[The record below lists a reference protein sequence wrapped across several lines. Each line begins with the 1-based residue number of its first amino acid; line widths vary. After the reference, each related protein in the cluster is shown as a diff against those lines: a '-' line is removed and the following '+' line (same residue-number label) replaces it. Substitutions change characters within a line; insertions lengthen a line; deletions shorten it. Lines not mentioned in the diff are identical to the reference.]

1 MSAGPQWP
9 APRSLPAL
17 CAALLL
23 LALQPPPVR
32 AEGECPQAGGQWG
45 WRCRPELATLHP
57 SITDPCAPASLALLR
72 APHRLLPRERALESR
87 LGCPR
92 TSSAGIAFSSPPPRP
107 RFSTSIKWV
116 PFPESEVRKSSVVL
130 ILNGDRRPGKRGS
143 RVSRVEDTAPAE
155 ALGVLGDI
163 GQDLKNKQ
171 QGES

>member
-45 WRCRPELATLHP
+45 RRCRLELATLHP
-57 SITDPCAPASLALLR
+57 SITDPCAPASLASALPR

-92 TSSAGIAFSSPPPRP
+92 TSSAGVAFSSPPPRP

-116 PFPESEVRKSSVVL
+116 PFPESEVTKSSSCL
-130 ILNGDRRPGKRGS
+130 DPEWGSTPRANGEAECPG
-143 RVSRVEDTAPAE
+143 
-155 ALGVLGDI
+155 
-163 GQDLKNKQ
+163 
-171 QGES
+171 